1 MVTAITKGRV
11 YVLDST
17 VYNAGVPDLS
27 LGTVGVDYC
36 YITTSRNMRDS
47 ASINPKIIPLFGGS
61 GIIIKNGKSNAGS
74 YKLVFDGYCHS
85 ITETEYIKRY
95 FQLHAESGSNDDY
108 CFWTTTSA
116 TTYWTLYDDGDSKLN
131 GAPGA
136 FTKRSFGWS
145 DEENAI
151 FEAKIEFTV
160 VQS

>member
-1 MVTAITKGRV
+1 MATPITKGRV
-11 YVLDST
+11 YILDST
-17 VYNAGVPDLS
+17 VYNAGTPDLS

-36 YITTSRNMRDS
+36 YITLPESMQDQ
-47 ASINPKIIPLFGGS
+47 ASINPKILPLFGGS
-61 GIIIKNGKSNAGS
+61 GIIIKNGKSKM
-74 YKLVFDGYCHS
+74 YKLVFEGYVQT
-85 ITETEYIKRY
+85 IAETEYIKRY

-116 TTYWTLYDDGDSKLN
+116 TTYWTLYDDGDNKLN

-145 DEENAI
+145 DEESGI
-151 FEAKIEFTV
+151 FKVKIEFTV